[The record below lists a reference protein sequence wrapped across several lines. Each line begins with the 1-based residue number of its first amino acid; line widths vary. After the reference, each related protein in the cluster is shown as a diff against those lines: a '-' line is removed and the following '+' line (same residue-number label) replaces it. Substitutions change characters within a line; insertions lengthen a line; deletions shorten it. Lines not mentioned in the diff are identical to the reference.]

1 MISTF
6 ICQHCGRICRCN
18 PRVKNQKYCS
28 SEECQRASRRAW
40 KRGKYA
46 TNKSYRQDCLDSQ
59 KAWRE
64 KYPSCDYQKQYRK
77 NHPEYVKRCSELQ
90 KKRYKERREA
100 ERKAIEENNV
110 NRNTLFS
117 NPAGD
122 GIYELIP
129 MDGKKNNVNRNT
141 FIVRMQVLSG
151 EEMILVQNSV

>member
-1 MISTF
+1 M
-6 ICQHCGRICRCN
+6 N
-18 PRVKNQKYCS
+18 PRLKKQSYCS
-28 SEECQRASRRAW
+28 KKECQRASRQTWTRE
-40 KRGKYA
+40 KYA
-46 TNKSYRQDCLDSQ
+46 TSASYRQDCQDSQ

-64 KYPSCDYQKQYRK
+64 KNSISDYQKQYRK

-117 NPAGD
+117 NPAGG

-129 MDGKKNNVNRNT
+129 VDDKKNNVNKNT
-141 FIVRMQVLSG
+141 FMVRMQILSG
-151 EEMILVQNSV
+151 